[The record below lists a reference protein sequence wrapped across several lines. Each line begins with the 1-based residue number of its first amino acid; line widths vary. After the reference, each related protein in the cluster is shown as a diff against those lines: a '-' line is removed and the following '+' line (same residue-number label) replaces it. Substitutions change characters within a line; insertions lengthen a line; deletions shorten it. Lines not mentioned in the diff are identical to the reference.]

1 MCLEAWNNYC
11 WCETRREPGHVNFP
25 HDWKHLAVGNSL
37 IVPHKK
43 TKEGQ
48 AEDGAPLRKNSNEM
62 WSCFLQIQH
71 IFEKRKTEAGPVAI
85 DLRCAGLQSRMIQ
98 PQTQTSQNGQRLAY
112 NSAGIYLTLWLVLVF
127 FGRWKANKISYC
139 CSITPTICST
149 SVETICMQH
158 MAVAR
163 AHTMVEM
170 TLRAQ
175 TLNSNS

>member
-1 MCLEAWNNYC
+1 MCLQAWNNYC
-11 WCETRREPGHVNFP
+11 WCETQREPGHVNFP

-85 DLRCAGLQSRMIQ
+85 DLRCASLQAGWFNHKHVRTGKGWHIIQ
-98 PQTQTSQNGQRLAY
+98 QVFISPDDSHLQTKKLGAFLVTDKQIKSVIVVPSHPP
-112 NSAGIYLTLWLVLVF
+112 SAAHQL
-127 FGRWKANKISYC
+127 RPSA
-139 CSITPTICST
+139 CST
-149 SVETICMQH
+149 W
-158 MAVAR
+158 R
-163 AHTMVEM
+163 WPGHTQWW
-170 TLRAQ
+170 RWR
-175 TLNSNS
+175 